1 MARHINWEGRKLAS
15 LKGRENY
22 TLGFLYGV
30 GLSRQG
36 PDCFMALHLWP
47 HPSLVNAFLTYPES
61 REALTASFPPVLER
75 KLENSR
81 QNMELLMP
89 VIEA

>member
-1 MARHINWEGRKLAS
+1 M
-15 LKGRENY
+15 
-22 TLGFLYGV
+22 

-36 PDCFMALHLWP
+36 PDSFMALHLWP
-47 HPSLVNAFLTYPES
+47 HPGLVNGSLTHPGS
-61 REALTASFPPVLER
+61 REALTASFPPPDLER